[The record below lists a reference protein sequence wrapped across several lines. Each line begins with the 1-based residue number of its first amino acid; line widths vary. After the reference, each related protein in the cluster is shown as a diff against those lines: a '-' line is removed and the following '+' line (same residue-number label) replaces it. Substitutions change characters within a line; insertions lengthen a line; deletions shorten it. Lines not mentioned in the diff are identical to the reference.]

1 MKQKKSVEDYL
12 KTIYILSTRGDVRGA
27 DIAEALKVSR
37 PTVSVTL
44 KELSKEGY
52 LFLGKSHEV
61 YLTDT
66 GQRIAEATYE
76 RHSTFQQLLTDLG
89 VDEKTAAADACEMEH
104 TVSPESFAAL
114 KRLTDGQKQRKG
126 GERYDDQ

>member
-12 KTIYILSTRGDVRGA
+12 KTIYILSMGKKVRGI
-27 DIAEALKVSR
+27 DIAEALKVSI
-37 PTVSVTL
+37 TL

-52 LFLGKSHEV
+52 LFLDHGHGIHLTEV
-61 YLTDT
+61 
-66 GQRIAEATYE
+66 GEKIAKATYE
-76 RHSTFQQLLTDLG
+76 RHNTFQQLLTGLG

-114 KRLTDGQKQRKG
+114 KRLIDQQRNGKDGRSY
-126 GERYDDQ
+126 ED